1 MELNFIGTID
11 EFHALFPTADAA
23 VLAQVTHILETLTAI
38 GQKLESIMA
47 TEAEN
52 LAIIQEVSDK
62 LDATNVALGKIGGE
76 TTALLAAVAG
86 LQTAVADLEARLA
99 AGGSSPAID
108 AALANVRAKVTAV
121 FDAATS
127 VDNLVPDVA
136 PAP

>member
-1 MELNFIGTID
+1 MELNFTGTID
-11 EFHALFPTADAA
+11 EFHALFPTADAS
-23 VLAQVTHILETLTAI
+23 VLAQVTHILETLTVT

-62 LDATNVALGKIGGE
+62 LDATNVALGKIGSE
-76 TTALLAAVAG
+76 TTGLLAAVAG
-86 LQTAVADLEARLA
+86 LKTAVADLEARLA

-121 FDAATS
+121 FDAAVS